1 MADPALVI
9 PEPTGQRLGPRREF
23 LINVYG
29 HLLAGIVAFIALE
42 MVYSASGL
50 AETIAGALL
59 SVNWLLVLGA
69 FIVVAWMARGFAGS
83 AGSRPLQYA
92 GLAGYVVA
100 ESIIFV
106 PLLWVADAVAPG
118 AIASAATLT
127 ILAFVG
133 LTSLVFVSGA
143 DFSFLRGLLWGGGIV
158 ALVAMSAPCCWVGLG
173 MWFSVAMIA
182 FALAAILYDT
192 SRALH
197 DYPDDRYVSAAIELL
212 SRSHCCSGTPSACSQ
227 VGEDQ
232 VRRFE

>member
-1 MADPALVI
+1 MAERELSI
-9 PEPTGQRLGPRREF
+9 PEPSLQHLQRRREF
-23 LINVYG
+23 LIRTYG
-29 HLLAGIVAFIALE
+29 HLVAGIVAFVVLE
-42 MVYSASGL
+42 MVYFATGL

-83 AGSRPLQYA
+83 AGSRSLQYV

-106 PLLWVADAVAPG
+106 PLLWVADAAAPG

-133 LTSLVFVSGA
+133 LTALVFMSGA
-143 DFSFLRGLLWGGGIV
+143 DFSFLRGLMWWGGIV
-158 ALVAMSAPCCWVGLG
+158 ALVTIVGAVLFGFGLG

-192 SRALH
+192 SRTLN
-197 DYPDDRYVSAAIELL
+197 DFPDDRYVSAAIELL
-212 SRSHCCSGTPSACSQ
+212 SSIALLFWYAVSLFTSR
-227 VGEDQ
+227 
-232 VRRFE
+232 

>member
-9 PEPTGQRLGPRREF
+9 PEPTGQRLHARREF
-23 LINVYG
+23 LINTYG

-42 MVYSASGL
+42 MVYFASGL

-143 DFSFLRGLLWGGGIV
+143 DFSFLRGLLWWGGIV
-158 ALVAMSAPCCWVGLG
+158 ALVAIVGAVLFGFGLG

-192 SRALH
+192 SRVLH

-212 SRSHCCSGTPSACSQ
+212 SSIALLFWYAVSLFTSR
-227 VGEDQ
+227 
-232 VRRFE
+232 

>member
-9 PEPTGQRLGPRREF
+9 PEPTEQRLQARREF
-23 LINVYG
+23 LINTYG
-29 HLLAGIVAFIALE
+29 HLLAGIVGFIALE
-42 MVYSASGL
+42 MVYFATGL

-92 GLAGYVVA
+92 GLASYVVA

-143 DFSFLRGLLWGGGIV
+143 DFSFLRGLLWWGGIV
-158 ALVAMSAPCCWVGLG
+158 ALVAIVGAVLFGFGLG

-212 SRSHCCSGTPSACSQ
+212 SSIALLFWYAVSLFTGR
-227 VGEDQ
+227 
-232 VRRFE
+232 